1 MATNVGIL
9 HPGAMGVSIAATM
22 ANSGYTVWWA
32 SEGRSEAS
40 RARAAEQQFQD
51 AGSLAELCA
60 RCAVIV
66 SVCPPHAAAAT
77 ADAVI
82 AQGWR
87 GLYLDANAIAPN
99 NAQRIGAAISA
110 AGGTFVDGS
119 IIGGPAWE
127 PGKTWLYLSGA
138 AADEMAAYFAAG
150 PLETEVIGGEIGKA
164 SALKMCFAANTKGAM
179 ALLCAV
185 AAAAEQL
192 GVRDELERQWSRW
205 EAGSRGAERTAHP
218 AGDAEGV
225 ALRRRDGA
233 DRRHVRSSGRAGW
246 LSARGGGR
254 VSADGGVQGRG
265 RSAGV
270 RGRAAGAAEK
280 LTPSPTLPGNLWL
293 PLLRGREQAHNGL
306 R

>member
-22 ANSGYTVWWA
+22 VNSGYPVWWA
-32 SEGRSEAS
+32 SDGRSEAS
-40 RARAAEQQFQD
+40 RARAAVHQLQD
-51 AGSLAELCA
+51 AGLLADLCA
-60 RCAVIV
+60 RCTVIV

-127 PGKTWLYLSGA
+127 PGKTWLYLSGE

-150 PLETEVIGGEIGKA
+150 PLETEVIGKAVGKA
-164 SALKMCFAANTKGAM
+164 SALKMCFAANTKGAT

-205 EAGSRGAERTAHP
+205 EAGAAEQNERRIRQVTQKAWRFVGEM
-218 AGDAEGV
+218 AQIGDTFAE
-225 ALRRRDGA
+225 
-233 DRRHVRSSGRAGW
+233 
-246 LSARGGGR
+246 
-254 VSADGGVQGRG
+254 
-265 RSAGV
+265 AGV
-270 RGRAAGAAEK
+270 PDGFLRAAEDVYQRMAGFKDADDLPEYEDVLRAVIEPHPP
-280 LTPSPTLPGNLWL
+280 TPSP
-293 PLLRGREQAHNGL
+293 
-306 R
+306 

>member
-1 MATNVGIL
+1 MAENVGIL

-22 ANSGYTVWWA
+22 ANSGYAVWWA

-40 RARAAEQQFQD
+40 RARAAEHRLND
-51 AGSLAELCA
+51 AGSLAELCN
-60 RCAVIV
+60 RCDVIV

-87 GLYLDANAIAPN
+87 GLYLDANAIAPG
-99 NAQRIGAAISA
+99 NAQRIGAQISA

-138 AADEMAAYFAAG
+138 SAAAMAAYFAAG

-192 GVRDELERQWSRW
+192 GVREELERQWSRW
-205 EAGSRGAERTAHP
+205 EAGAADANERRIRQVTQKAWRFVGEM
-218 AGDAEGV
+218 AQIGDTFDE
-225 ALRRRDGA
+225 
-233 DRRHVRSSGRAGW
+233 
-246 LSARGGGR
+246 
-254 VSADGGVQGRG
+254 
-265 RSAGV
+265 AGV
-270 RGRAAGAAEK
+270 PDGFLRAAEDVYQRMAGFKDAGE
-280 LTPSPTLPGNLWL
+280 LPEYADV
-293 PLLRGREQAHNGL
+293 LRAI
-306 R
+306 